1 VRLRVVPGSAC
12 GTLERGW
19 PRPKVLARANQAT
32 DQPDAAPGGA
42 ATTPSAHSN
51 DEPLQAIEAVL
62 RELANTAPLRGAQLH
77 VELADSLMHL
87 DVVAGDF
94 AGDSDRKLQSIAV
107 ACVDELLGEATQ
119 QHEIRWQLQRG
130 GQHLLIGAIARDFIQ
145 SLSEVAA
152 RHGLTLCS
160 VQPDFCLQWN
170 RYAGVLKAG
179 SAVFAV
185 ASGLE
190 AVVAQVHNGAVAAI
204 SHGAWLDRHVSGGLV
219 NANAQRLMC
228 GFGLEPSAT
237 ASALDARVDRLL
249 ACAGLD
255 AKDQHAYLLVAPQVS
270 DRTVSPRWT
279 VLNREVPAP

>member
-1 VRLRVVPGSAC
+1 MRLRVVPGSVC

-19 PRPKVLARANQAT
+19 LRPKVLARANQAT
-32 DQPDAAPGGA
+32 DPPDAAE
-42 ATTPSAHSN
+42 TTPSAHAN
-51 DEPLQAIEAVL
+51 EEPLQAIEVVL
-62 RELANTAPLRGAQLH
+62 RELAKTAALRGAQLH

-107 ACVDELLGEATQ
+107 ACVDELLGEATP

-130 GQHLLIGAIARDFIQ
+130 GQHLLIGAIARDLIQ

-190 AVVAQVHNGAVAAI
+190 AVVAQVCNGAVAAI

-228 GFGLEPSAT
+228 GFGLEPSTT
-237 ASALDARVDRLL
+237 AGALDARVDRLL

-255 AKDQHAYLLVAPQVS
+255 AKDQHAYLLVAPQVP
-270 DRTVSPRWT
+270 DKAVSSRWT
-279 VLNREVPAP
+279 VLNREAPAR